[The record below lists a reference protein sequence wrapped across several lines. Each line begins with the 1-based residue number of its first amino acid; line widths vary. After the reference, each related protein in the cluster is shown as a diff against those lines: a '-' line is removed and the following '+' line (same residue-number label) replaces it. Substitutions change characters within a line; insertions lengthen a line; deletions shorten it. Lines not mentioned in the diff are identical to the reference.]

1 MWRKVLEEEYM
12 RSVFGY
18 VGRGRLAEWREGG
31 TFERRPRQ
39 RRKESFSFERR
50 GFSAGRANEEEGFQS
65 QREKES
71 ANFWLST
78 TSGSS
83 LS

>member
-1 MWRKVLEEEYM
+1 M

-31 TFERRPRQ
+31 AFERRPRQ

-50 GFSAGRANEEEGFQS
+50 GFSAERVFFVREEVVWQS
-65 QREKES
+65 GERGE
-71 ANFWLST
+71 LLR
-78 TSGSS
+78 GG
-83 LS
+83 

>member
-1 MWRKVLEEEYM
+1 M

-31 TFERRPRQ
+31 SFERRPRQ

-50 GFSAGRANEEEGFQS
+50 GFSTERVFFFVREEVVWQS
-65 QREKES
+65 GEREE
-71 ANFWLST
+71 LLR
-78 TSGSS
+78 GG
-83 LS
+83 